1 MPPPFNMQVKSIV
14 VFALLFAL
22 QYIHVIRGDDAM
34 ASPVMGSDASYQ
46 NGTAGDVEFIDSMIP
61 HHLGAMEMAQMEI
74 AHGCNASVI
83 TMASRINESQ
93 AEEVEFMKNVR
104 LEITGND
111 TVMPMANDTHMM
123 EDMGLLM
130 NASCIQL
137 DRLFLEHMIPH
148 HARAITM
155 AHESLH
161 KLTRDDLNT
170 LAINIIDAQVNE
182 ISKLYHLLKCLDHSH
197 GNDDAAGPSTH
208 ESGGGH

>member
-1 MPPPFNMQVKSIV
+1 
-14 VFALLFAL
+14 
-22 QYIHVIRGDDAM
+22 
-34 ASPVMGSDASYQ
+34 
-46 NGTAGDVEFIDSMIP
+46 VEFIDSMIP

-197 GNDDAAGPSTH
+197 GNDDAVSFLSFLFCCCFVLMLFLFLFLFLFFTIFVLLLHFDPYVHT
-208 ESGGGH
+208 ECYR